1 MPGADPDMSEPSVRA
16 DQWLWAARFFKTR
29 SLAKQAIDG
38 GKIEVNGARC
48 KPAKALHAG
57 DRVAISRGSERLEVL
72 VLSLADKRG
81 SATVAATL
89 YAETPESLARRER
102 EREAQR
108 LSRLAYQPPEGR
120 PSKRDRRD
128 IAAFE
133 REHGASSG
141 DEVD

>member
-1 MPGADPDMSEPSVRA
+1 VNAASVRA
-16 DQWLWAARFFKTR
+16 DQWLWAARFYKTR

-48 KPAKALHAG
+48 KPAKALHPG
-57 DRVAISRGSERLEVL
+57 DRVMISRGNERLEV
-72 VLSLADKRG
+72 VVMALSDQRG
-81 SATVAATL
+81 SAAVAASL
-89 YAETPESLARRER
+89 YQETSESIARRER

-128 IAAFE
+128 IVAFE
-133 REHGASSG
+133 RAHRRDFPG
-141 DEVD
+141 DAD

>member
-1 MPGADPDMSEPSVRA
+1 MPEVAATAVRA

-48 KPAKALHAG
+48 KPAKAVHVG
-57 DRVAISRGSERLEVL
+57 DILTISRGSERIEVAVA
-72 VLSLADKRG
+72 VLSDKRG
-81 SATVAATL
+81 PAPVAAAM
-89 YAETPESLARRER
+89 YAETEASVIRRER

-108 LSRLAYQPPEGR
+108 LSRMAYQPPEGR

-128 IAAFE
+128 IFAFE
-133 REHGASSG
+133 RQHGASES
-141 DEVD
+141 DDS

>member
-1 MPGADPDMSEPSVRA
+1 MPEAAANAVRA

-48 KPAKALHAG
+48 KPAKAVHVG
-57 DRVAISRGSERLEVL
+57 DILSISRGSERIEVAVA
-72 VLSLADKRG
+72 VLSDKRG
-81 SATVAATL
+81 PAPVAAAM
-89 YAETPESLARRER
+89 YAETEVSVIRRER

-108 LSRLAYQPPEGR
+108 LSRMAYQPPEGR

-128 IAAFE
+128 IFAFE
-133 REHGASSG
+133 RQHGASDG
-141 DEVD
+141 DDS

>member
-1 MPGADPDMSEPSVRA
+1 MRA

-48 KPAKALHAG
+48 KPAKAVHVG
-57 DRVAISRGSERLEVL
+57 DILSISRGSERIEVAVA
-72 VLSLADKRG
+72 VLSDKRG
-81 SATVAATL
+81 PAPVAAAM
-89 YAETPESLARRER
+89 YAETEASVVRRER

-108 LSRLAYQPPEGR
+108 LSRMAYQPPEGR

-128 IAAFE
+128 IFAFE
-133 REHGASSG
+133 RQHGASES
-141 DEVD
+141 DDS

>member
-1 MPGADPDMSEPSVRA
+1 MTEQASIRV

-48 KPAKALHAG
+48 KPARAVHIG
-57 DRVAISRGSERLEVL
+57 DLLNISRGIERFEVR
-72 VLSLADKRG
+72 VEALAAKRG
-81 SATVAATL
+81 PATQAVGL
-89 YAETPESLARRER
+89 YAETPESIERRAR

-108 LSRLAYQPPEGR
+108 LSRLAYQPPPGR

-128 IAAFE
+128 IKSFE
-133 REHGASSG
+133 EIQSENQ
-141 DEVD
+141 D